1 MSLPPR
7 YIPRDVEK
15 KWYAYWEEKGY
26 FKAKV
31 DPAKKPYTIV
41 IPPPNITGSL
51 HMGHALNN
59 TIQDIL
65 IRQKRMQGYNTLWL
79 PGVDHAGIATQNV
92 VEKELKKEG
101 KRRQDLGREKFLEKV
116 WQWKEKYGHIIIE
129 QLRRLG
135 SSCDWTRLRFTM
147 DKGLS
152 KAVREEFVSLY
163 EEGLIYRGNFIINW
177 CIRCRTA
184 LSDIEVEHEKTCGHL
199 YYIKYP
205 LKDGSGEIT
214 VATTRP
220 ESMLGDTAVT
230 VHPEDKRYKDYVG
243 KKCILPLINREIL
256 ILADDVVDPEFG
268 TGAVKV
274 TPAHDST
281 DFEIGKR
288 HNLEEIKVI
297 DEKGR
302 MTDNAG
308 EYKGLDRFKAREKI
322 VEDLKSQGLLIK
334 IEDYEHAVGKCG
346 RCNTVVEPLI
356 SEQWFVKM
364 NDLAAPAVEVVKK
377 GDIRFVP
384 DRWTK
389 VYLHWM
395 ENIRDWCISRQIWWG
410 HRIPVWYCLDCN
422 KETASRTDITV
433 CPNCKS
439 SNLKQDENVLD
450 TWFSS
455 ALWPFSTLGWPDET
469 EDLKYFYPT
478 SVLVTGYDIIFFWV
492 ARMIMM
498 GLKFKKEIPFKD
510 IYITG
515 MVRDRQGRKM
525 SKSLGNVIDP
535 LKMIDQ
541 YGTDSLRLAVSD
553 MSTLGGQDIFLNEE
567 KLKGSRN
574 FVNKLWN
581 AARFFLLHAENRN
594 GPRSAVAG
602 VPTGKVAFGHQTVG
616 VGLASQW
623 ILCRINEE
631 IKEIDLLLSAYRFH
645 EASSSLY
652 EFVWHEF
659 CDWYLECIKPGL
671 NSVEKDKYLA
681 ILAYVLRRSLK
692 LLHPFMPFIT
702 EELWH
707 ELKLGEQDLM
717 VSSWPDVEE
726 EFIKEDV
733 KEKMDF
739 LKEIITSVRH
749 LRTEANLK
757 PRQRILIKCKT
768 NNSRDIDLIRTYS
781 GYIKTLTKA
790 DNITISE
797 EKTEKIDLSIEPLD
811 SGGTD
816 SLDK

>member
-7 YIPRDVEK
+7 YDPKDVEK

-26 FKAKV
+26 FQGRV
-31 DPAKKPYTIV
+31 DKSKKSYTIV

-65 IRQKRMQGYNTLWL
+65 IRAKRMQGYSTLWI

-92 VEKELKKEG
+92 VEKELRREG
-101 KRRQDLGREKFLEKV
+101 KRRHDLGREEFLKRV
-116 WQWKEKYGHIIIE
+116 WQWREKYGHVIVE

-135 SSCDWTRLRFTM
+135 SSCDWSRLRFTM
-147 DKGLS
+147 DEGLS

-163 EEGLIYRGNFIINW
+163 EDGLIYRGNFIINW
-177 CIRCRTA
+177 CIRCQTA
-184 LSDIEVEHEKTCGHL
+184 LSDIEVEHEDTRGHL

-205 LKDGSGEIT
+205 LKDGSGKII

-243 KKCILPLINREIL
+243 KKCILPLVGREIL
-256 ILADDVVDPEFG
+256 VLADDVVDPEFG

-274 TPAHDST
+274 TPAHDAT

-288 HNLEEIKVI
+288 HKLEEIVVI
-297 DEKGR
+297 NEKGR

-308 EYKGLDRFKAREKI
+308 KYKGLDRFKAREKI
-322 VEDLKSQGLLIK
+322 IEDLKEQGLLIK
-334 IEDYEHAVGKCG
+334 VLDYEHAVGKCY

-356 SEQWFVKM
+356 SLQWFVRMK
-364 NDLAAPAVEVVKK
+364 DLAGPAVDAVKK
-377 GDIRFVP
+377 GEIRFVP

-389 VYLHWM
+389 VYLNWM

-410 HRIPVWYCLDCN
+410 HRIPVWYCRDCN
-422 KETASRTDITV
+422 KETASRTDITS
-433 CPNCKS
+433 CPDCKGK
-439 SNLKQDENVLD
+439 NLTQDENVLD

-469 EDLKYFYPT
+469 EDLEYFYPT
-478 SVLVTGYDIIFFWV
+478 ATLVTGYEIIFFWV
-492 ARMIMM
+492 ARMIMT
-498 GLKFKKEIPFKD
+498 GLRFKKEVPFRD
-510 IYITG
+510 VYIHG
-515 MVRDRQGRKM
+515 IVRDRQGRKM

-535 LKMIDQ
+535 LEVIDK
-541 YGTDSLRLAVSD
+541 YGTDSLRLSLAQ
-553 MSTLGGQDIFLNEE
+553 MSTLGGQDIFLSEE

-581 AARFFLLHAENRN
+581 VSRFYLLYAE
-594 GPRSAVAG
+594 
-602 VPTGKVAFGHQTVG
+602 KVESDHFRPPSD
-616 VGLASQW
+616 LASQW
-623 ILCRINEE
+623 ILCRMNEE
-631 IKEIDLLLSAYRFH
+631 IKEVNSLLDAYRFH

-652 EFVWHEF
+652 EFVWHEL
-659 CDWYLECIKPGL
+659 CDWYVEFIKPGL
-671 NSVEKDKYLA
+671 NSKEKETFLV
-681 ILAYVLRRSLK
+681 ILAYVLKRSLK

-707 ELKLGEQDLM
+707 ELKLGKGDLII
-717 VSSWPDVEE
+717 SSWPEVEE
-726 EFIKEDV
+726 KFIKEDV

-739 LKEIITSVRH
+739 LKEIIIAIRH
-749 LRTEANLK
+749 LRTEAGLK
-757 PRQRILIKCKT
+757 PRERILIRCKT
-768 NNSRDIDLIRTYS
+768 DNPRDLALISTY
-781 GYIKTLTKA
+781 GEYVKTLTKA
-790 DNITISE
+790 DDIIISK
-797 EKTEKIDLSIEPLD
+797 EKSDKIDLSIELCQ
-811 SGGTD
+811 
-816 SLDK
+816 

>member
-7 YIPRDVEK
+7 YAPKDVEK

-26 FKAKV
+26 FQGRV
-31 DPAKKPYTIV
+31 DKSKKPYTIV

-65 IRQKRMQGYNTLWL
+65 IRSKHMQGYSTLWI

-101 KRRQDLGREKFLEKV
+101 KRRQDLGREKFLERV
-116 WQWKEKYGHIIIE
+116 WQWREKYGHVIVE

-135 SSCDWTRLRFTM
+135 SSCDWSRLRFTM
-147 DKGLS
+147 DEGLS

-163 EEGLIYRGNFIINW
+163 EDGLIYRGNFIINW
-177 CIRCRTA
+177 CIRCQTA
-184 LSDIEVEHEKTCGHL
+184 LSDIEVEHEETRGHL

-205 LKDGSGEIT
+205 LKDGSGEII

-243 KKCILPLINREIL
+243 KKCILPLVGREIL
-256 ILADDVVDPEFG
+256 VLADDVVDPEFG

-274 TPAHDST
+274 TPAHDAT

-288 HNLEEIKVI
+288 HKLEEVVVI
-297 DEKGR
+297 NEKGR

-308 EYKGLDRFKAREKI
+308 KYKGLDRFKAREKI
-322 VEDLKSQGLLIK
+322 IEDLKEQGLLIK
-334 IEDYEHAVGKCG
+334 TEDYEHAVGKCS
-346 RCNTVVEPLI
+346 RCQTVVEPLI
-356 SEQWFVKM
+356 SLQWFVRMKE
-364 NDLAAPAVEVVKK
+364 LAKPAIEAVEK
-377 GDIRFVP
+377 GDVRFVP

-389 VYLHWM
+389 VYLNWM

-410 HRIPVWYCLDCN
+410 HRIPVWYCRDCN
-422 KETASRTDITV
+422 KEIASRTDITS
-433 CPNCKS
+433 CPDCKGK
-439 SNLKQDENVLD
+439 NLTQDENVLD

-469 EDLKYFYPT
+469 EDLEYFYPT
-478 SVLVTGYDIIFFWV
+478 ATLVTGYDIIFFWV

-498 GLKFKKEIPFKD
+498 GLKFKKEIPFRD
-510 IYITG
+510 VYITG
-515 MVRDRQGRKM
+515 IVRDRQGRKM

-535 LKMIDQ
+535 LDVIDK
-541 YGTDSLRLAVSD
+541 YGTDSFRLSLAQ
-553 MSTLGGQDIFLNEE
+553 MSTLGGQDIFLSEE

-581 AARFFLLHAENRN
+581 VSRFYLLYAEK
-594 GPRSAVAG
+594 GDSALFSPSHCSAIS
-602 VPTGKVAFGHQTVG
+602 PQD
-616 VGLASQW
+616 LASQW
-623 ILCRINEE
+623 ILCRMNEE
-631 IKEIDLLLSAYRFH
+631 IKEVNSLLDAYRFH

-652 EFVWHEF
+652 EFVWHEL
-659 CDWYLECIKPGL
+659 CDWYVEFIKPGL
-671 NSVEKDKYLA
+671 NSKEKESFLV
-681 ILAYVLRRSLK
+681 ILAYVLKRSLK

-707 ELKLGEQDLM
+707 ELKLGKGDLI
-717 VSSWPDVEE
+717 VSSWPEVEE
-726 EFIKEDV
+726 KFIKEDV

-739 LKEIITSVRH
+739 LKETIIAIRH
-749 LRTEANLK
+749 LRTEAGLK
-757 PRQRILIKCKT
+757 PRERILIKYKT
-768 NNSRDIDLIRTYS
+768 DNPRDFTLIQTYS
-781 GYIKTLTKA
+781 EYIKTLTKA
-790 DNITISE
+790 DDIVISK
-797 EKTEKIDLSIEPLD
+797 EKSDKIDLSIE
-811 SGGTD
+811 
-816 SLDK
+816 KY